1 MKKRIITPAAK
12 FCSVS
17 FRANPTARPAA
28 PKIARNEVI
37 STPTI
42 ESTEIIKAICSVIDN
57 NDRKNGTN
65 DLSIFLLLRNF
76 SKILITLLIALFPT
90 NKKIRPSKIFGEY
103 SIIRLNKY
111 V

>member
-1 MKKRIITPAAK
+1 MCVRD
-12 FCSVS
+12 S
-17 FRANPTARPAA
+17 
-28 PKIARNEVI
+28 
-37 STPTI
+37 
-42 ESTEIIKAICSVIDN
+42 CSVIDN